1 MDSQTLNNSIIEY
14 LKKGGRITLLKER
27 RYRKRIVPKTPLRIP
42 EHKPCIVKK
51 VWFMGKAYLRRL
63 N

>member
-42 EHKPCIVKK
+42 EHKPCVVKK

-63 N
+63 S

>member
-27 RYRKRIVPKTPLRIP
+27 SYRKRIVPKTPLRIP